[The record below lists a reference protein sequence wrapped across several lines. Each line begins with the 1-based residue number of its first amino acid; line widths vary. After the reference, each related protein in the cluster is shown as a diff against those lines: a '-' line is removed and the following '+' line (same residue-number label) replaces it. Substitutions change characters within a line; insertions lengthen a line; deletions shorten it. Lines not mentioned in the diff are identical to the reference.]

1 MEKIE
6 LPKEYKSV
14 QFSKE
19 EQGMPMIASSSSA
32 DTIIEINGTAVEEHV
47 GLEINYIAEKNDP
60 VNAQLEEVKDNADV
74 EIEINGTKDGLG
86 EEETIPEEEEEG
98 SDSLAMFL
106 DDSGSEQ
113 SNNADNDESISEVC
127 VGYLLMP
134 LINVQNI
141 YNFHFLMIELVSGA
155 FNWCRGRRNSY
166 WIYGSWKQGFI
177 PELLH
182 IFFSHAD
189 IV

>member
-155 FNWCRGRRNSY
+155 FN
-166 WIYGSWKQGFI
+166 
-177 PELLH
+177 
-182 IFFSHAD
+182 
-189 IV
+189 